1 MLWMRQKPRNFKGWY
16 RLMNDKKCC
25 NHIKGVVCD
34 VKNCAYHDGETRC
47 TAGEITVGPTYASTS
62 HDTACATFKPSQDLK
77 G

>member
-1 MLWMRQKPRNFKGWY
+1 MEIPRGNREAIQKDGMQ
-16 RLMNDKKCC
+16 MNDKKCC
-25 NHIKGVVCD
+25 GHIKGVVCD

-62 HDTACATFKPSQDLK
+62 HDTACATFKPNEDMK